1 MSGSH
6 PPDRRQLATVSER
19 LTFVYLERCT
29 VHRDANAIT
38 ATDDDG
44 VIHIPVAMI
53 GALLF
58 GPGTRVTHAA
68 MALLGSC
75 GASVVWVGE
84 GAVRCYA
91 TGRPLA
97 RSSRMLEAQA
107 RAFANQSS
115 RLAIARQ
122 MYELRFPEED
132 VSNLTMQQ
140 LRGREGARVRA
151 IYRQESERTGIEW
164 VRRDYVPGTF
174 EGTDPVN
181 RALSSANSCLYG
193 VVASVIHALGMSTGL
208 GFIHTGHDL
217 SFVYDVADLFKADTT
232 IPAAFNTVAAGSE
245 DPENDVRW
253 VLRDALVTG
262 GIMDNCVSVL
272 RQLFLSAEESA
283 REPEIAYDA
292 ALSIW
297 SGRGNR
303 RFAAGTNFAVD
314 DPESAVFGRGGDV
327 S

>member
-1 MSGSH
+1 MSISR
-6 PPDRRQLATVSER
+6 PPERQSVAQASER

-29 VHRDANAIT
+29 VHRESNAVT

-53 GALLF
+53 GALLL

-68 MALLGSC
+68 MALLGAS
-75 GASVVWVGE
+75 GASVIWVGE

-97 RSSRMLEAQA
+97 RSSRLLEAQA
-107 RAFANQSS
+107 RAFSNQRT
-115 RLAIARQ
+115 RLEVARR
-122 MYELRFPEED
+122 MYEMRFPDED
-132 VSNLTMQQ
+132 VSALSMQQ

-151 IYRQESERTGIEW
+151 LYRRESARTGVDW
-164 VRRDYVPGTF
+164 KRRDYAPEDFAG
-174 EGTDPVN
+174 GDPVN
-181 RALSSANSCLYG
+181 RALSSANACLYG

-217 SFVYDVADLFKADTT
+217 SFVYDVADLFKAETT
-232 IPAAFNTVAAGSE
+232 VPAAFDTAAVSN
-245 DPENDVRW
+245 DPENDVRRL
-253 VLRDALVTG
+253 LRDSLISHGV
-262 GIMDNCVSVL
+262 MDNCVTVV
-272 RQLFLSAEESA
+272 RNLFLSPAEVKS
-283 REPEIAYDA
+283 EPPIEYDS

-297 SGRGNR
+297 SGRGNTAY
-303 RFAAGTNFAVD
+303 AAGTNFAD
-314 DPESAVFGRGGDV
+314 DDTDFLGPQTGFV

>member
-1 MSGSH
+1 MSMMR
-6 PPDRRQLATVSER
+6 PPDRQSIATASER

-29 VHRDANAIT
+29 VHREANAIT
-38 ATDDDG
+38 ATDADG

-68 MALLGSC
+68 MSLLGSC

-97 RSSRMLEAQA
+97 RSSRLLEAQA
-107 RAFANQSS
+107 RAFSNQRS
-115 RLAIARQ
+115 RLEIARR
-122 MYELRFPEED
+122 MYEMRFPGED
-132 VSNLTMQQ
+132 VSGLSMQQ

-151 IYRQESERTGIEW
+151 IYRSESSRTGVPW
-164 VRRDYVPGTF
+164 TRRDYVPGTF
-174 EGTDPVN
+174 EGTDSVN
-181 RALSSANSCLYG
+181 RALSSANACLYG
-193 VVASVIHALGMSTGL
+193 VIASVIHALGMSTGL
-208 GFIHTGHDL
+208 GFVHTGHDL
-217 SFVYDVADLFKADTT
+217 SFVYDIADLFKAQTA
-232 IPAAFNTVAAGSE
+232 IPAAFDTVASGSIE
-245 DPENDVRW
+245 PENDVRRA
-253 VLRDALVTG
+253 LRDSLVSRG
-262 GIMDNCVSVL
+262 VMDSCVSTL
-272 RQLFLSAEESA
+272 RSLFLTPAEAEG
-283 REPEIAYDA
+283 EPVIEYDS

-303 RFAAGTNFAVD
+303 SLPAGTNFAD
-314 DPESAVFGRGGDV
+314 DNGEYFEPPTEIV